1 MTDIQKAILRTIAYH
16 DVLDM
21 ALTPFEVWAY
31 LVGGSVI
38 AAELSDVMEA
48 IAALEEKG
56 LLMQKRGFVMFADR
70 EQLAQH
76 RLETLNE
83 TDMKFK
89 KTRWAFR
96 ILRFVPFVQV
106 VFASGSMALGNSV
119 ADSDVDVLI
128 VLKGGR
134 IWTGRFLVTALLHM
148 LGARRH
154 GKRIANRVCLNHF
167 VIDSA
172 PAIPFR
178 TMYTAR
184 LYTSVVPLIVND
196 KNAEQHFFD
205 ENSWMFDFLSAASRK
220 LVPPVSVRTL
230 SDDGI
235 TRLVRRFLEFLLGGA
250 GGNGVE
256 WFLRAIQ
263 QRHIRINPL
272 TASRQ
277 GHVVANDSMMS
288 FHPESR
294 EGRLLTAYR
303 ERLAVVGVEETG

>member
-21 ALTPFEVWAY
+21 ALTPFEVWVY

-38 AAELSDVMEA
+38 AAELNDVMEA